1 MSSLKK
7 YFSNSNHT
15 VSFESDLTGLST
27 GADFGGL
34 EMYLWLII
42 LQLVGS
48 LKLGRNAR
56 PGTKYLD
63 DRMTE

>member
-15 VSFESDLTGLST
+15 VSFESDLTGLCT